1 MVYKILQKIV
11 KDVLQNYPSHN
22 IPNAVGPPTS
32 GPLSRCRPRD
42 GFPSRTLSTTYL
54 KKGRNDFKGRIPQ
67 ETLSRQKNNEQRV

>member
-1 MVYKILQKIV
+1 M
-11 KDVLQNYPSHN
+11 KDVLRNYPSHN

-42 GFPSRTLSTTYL
+42 GPSFPNPVHYIV

-67 ETLSRQKNNEQRV
+67 ETPFRDKRIMNSVVNYSTISTY